1 MKVGDVVTFVKEDH
15 RYAQW
20 FLYQIGI
27 VKEMS
32 QNNSIHCRVEWI
44 QPVPYHDSFAK
55 VSDFKIE
62 CYEVHDEKW

>member
-15 RYAQW
+15 PNASW

-27 VKEMS
+27 VKEMCW
-32 QNNSIHCRVEWI
+32 NNSIHCRVEWI
-44 QPVPYHDSFAK
+44 QPVPWHDEFVK

-62 CYEVHDEKW
+62 CYEVHDESR